1 MFVVFSLERNFF
13 FLTFLIAALLLIEP
27 KSTFLNDLKSVSEDR
42 TRKVKEEKT
51 NSSKR
56 TSDFTSKALPLSR
69 PSSSSS
75 SSTRSRTSKLDTSRS
90 LEPAMTSHK
99 SKPIIN
105 KRTAPI
111 SSSEYA
117 LSHTSSSSSK
127 GKNKERLEDLN
138 EFELEALDEDGLD
151 IIDAPV
157 GPKKRNKD
165 GTLIVRLDV
174 GPIEH
179 KALSN
184 DPNWEK
190 VEPNSGIRLR

>member
-1 MFVVFSLERNFF
+1 MS
-13 FLTFLIAALLLIEP
+13 
-27 KSTFLNDLKSVSEDR
+27 
-42 TRKVKEEKT
+42 
-51 NSSKR
+51 
-56 TSDFTSKALPLSR
+56 
-69 PSSSSS
+69 
-75 SSTRSRTSKLDTSRS
+75 
-90 LEPAMTSHK
+90 SHK

-105 KRTAPI
+105 TRTAPV

-117 LSHTSSSSSK
+117 LSHTSSSK
-127 GKNKERLEDLN
+127 GKNRERLEDLN

-165 GTLIVRLDV
+165 GTLIVRLEM

-190 VEPNSGIRLR
+190 VEPNSGIRLRSVSTSIFMLSLSTP